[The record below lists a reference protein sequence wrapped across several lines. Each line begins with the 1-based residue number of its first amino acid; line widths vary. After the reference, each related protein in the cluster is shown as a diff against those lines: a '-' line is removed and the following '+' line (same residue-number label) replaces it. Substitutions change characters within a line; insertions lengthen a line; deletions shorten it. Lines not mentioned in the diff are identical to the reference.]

1 MAFEIFLTP
10 AAVLD
15 VDEAITWYELKKAG
29 LGRRFFYSLEQTLR
43 QLEINPLAF
52 FSVTPKV
59 KRSLIRNFPYKV
71 FYTVA
76 GKKSLCWELFT
87 VNEAESTSEE
97 DSGNVT
103 CYRNHRLDRYPA
115 DCRILFPEHQW

>member
-71 FYTVA
+71 FYTVS
-76 GKKSLCWELFT
+76 GKKVIVLGVVHSKR
-87 VNEAESTSEE
+87 
-97 DSGNVT
+97 SGK
-103 CYRNHRLDRYPA
+103 YIRRRLR
-115 DCRILFPEHQW
+115 